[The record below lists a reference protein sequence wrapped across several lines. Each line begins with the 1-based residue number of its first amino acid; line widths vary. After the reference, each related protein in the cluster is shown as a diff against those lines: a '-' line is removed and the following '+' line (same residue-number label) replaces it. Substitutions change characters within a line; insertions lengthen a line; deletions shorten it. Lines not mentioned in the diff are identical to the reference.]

1 MNGYDVVAKI
11 LKAEGVEFL
20 SAFPMQPLIDACAK
34 IGIRPIICRQER
46 AGVNLAD
53 GYSRTLNG
61 RKFGV
66 FSMQNGPGA
75 ENCFAG
81 VAQAFADSVP
91 MLILPGGEPLSRQ
104 GIAPTFEARRNFQHV
119 TKWAAQIHKV
129 EDIPRL
135 MRHAV
140 TQMKSGRP
148 GPVMLEMPGDVMK
161 TEYPGDEVEYT
172 PVRRRESLASPE
184 DVREL
189 IEALLKSSSPII
201 VAGQGVLYSQA
212 STELVEFAELAQL
225 PVMTTLAGKSAFPE
239 NHPLALGTGGLTAP
253 LTVRRF
259 LESTD
264 FGLGIGTSFTRNT
277 FTTPMPDGLTLGQV
291 TNCSED
297 IGKDYEVSVGAV
309 GEVRLVLQQ
318 MIEEYKRQ
326 DGPKQRGNGQGVAQ
340 KVANVREEFNAEWE
354 PRLTSDEVP
363 ISPYRVFRELDL
375 AFGDN
380 IIITHDSG
388 FPRNQLTP
396 TWKSISPRS
405 YISWG
410 KSTQLGYGLGLSI
423 GAKLAAPEKQVVNI
437 MGDAAF
443 GMSGLDLE
451 TAVRCKIPIL
461 TVVLNNAKMTGYD
474 DYHPVAT
481 ERYKINLLGGNYSKV
496 AEGLGAHTER
506 VDDPSNLAAAIKRAE
521 AANREGQAALLEVL
535 TKVEKKVAK

>member
-91 MLILPGGEPLSRQ
+91 MLVLPGGEPLSRQ

-212 STELVEFAELAQL
+212 STELVEFSELAQL

-259 LESTD
+259 LASTD

-340 KVANVREEFNAEWE
+340 KVAAVREEFNAEWE

-506 VDDPSNLAAAIKRAE
+506 VDAPSDLAAAIKRAE